1 MKWRETT
8 QRWVETAKET
18 KKKKKSA
25 NASADSD
32 MASSSMA
39 IFILEDASSVQADNA
54 SMAVFMDTLSD
65 WTNLGKHL

>member
-1 MKWRETT
+1 MARNDSKISWN
-8 QRWVETAKET
+8 WKKKE
-18 KKKKKSA
+18 KKKKSA

>member
-18 KKKKKSA
+18 KKKKSA

>member
-1 MKWRETT
+1 MSWNSERDE
-8 QRWVETAKET
+8 
-18 KKKKKSA
+18 KKSA